1 MIGYDD
7 LYSIQYFGKNLMPYW
22 KRNGQ
27 VTIEQEFAAAEKDY
41 RTILGRCDRFD
52 RELMDE
58 AAACGGKEYAELCA
72 LVYRQAIAA
81 HKLVVNGNGEC
92 SSRKKIS
99 VMVRSVQWILP
110 ILLHLYS

>member
-1 MIGYDD
+1 
-7 LYSIQYFGKNLMPYW
+7 MPYW
-22 KRNGQ
+22 KKNGQ

-41 RTILGRCDRFD
+41 RTILSRCDRFD

-81 HKLVVNGNGEC
+81 INWWRTEMGN
-92 SSRKKIS
+92 
-99 VMVRSVQWILP
+99 
-110 ILLHLYS
+110 